1 MRSRRILIDGLTCL
15 AFCAA
20 IVVGTLWFYFQT
32 LDSWL
37 PW

>member
-1 MRSRRILIDGLTCL
+1 MESRHALIDGLMCL

-20 IVVGTLWFYFQT
+20 TIVGTLWFYFST
-32 LDSWL
+32 LASWL